1 MKAPGFLRSV
11 SKLAGTELLAQ
22 PAGTSAT
29 VVNAASD
36 WDHYSGTSMASPHV
50 AGAAALVC
58 QAQGNRGLLPLDVE
72 NILKGTAKDLG
83 ARGTDTTY
91 GAGLVDAFAAVKAA
105 TG

>member
-1 MKAPGFLRSV
+1 VKGSWIPAVSV

-50 AGAAALVC
+50 AGAAALVW
-58 QAQGNRGLLPLDVE
+58 QAQ
-72 NILKGTAKDLG
+72 
-83 ARGTDTTY
+83 
-91 GAGLVDAFAAVKAA
+91 AGLPQMMG
-105 TG
+105 TQLS